1 MWVLSQRFVKN
12 TVLCTVIDNG
22 YKLLTNRH
30 QHLAGSE
37 MDATHPLFEV
47 TRVIPTQ
54 AITPVR
60 VEVQPPACRSTSVKY
75 MVEAHSCISLYRGNY
90 CTRNTGVI
98 RVIILLAFVSL

>member
-1 MWVLSQRFVKN
+1 MLALSLWFVKN
-12 TVLCTVIDNG
+12 TVPCTVIDSG
-22 YKLLTNRH
+22 YRLLTNRH

-37 MDATHPLFEV
+37 MDATHPLFEA

-75 MVEAHSCISLYRGNY
+75 IVEAHSCIYLYRGNY
-90 CTRNTGVI
+90 CTRNTDVI
-98 RVIILLAFVSL
+98 RMIMLFAFVSL